1 MHRRN
6 FFIAGGSLMVLSACA
21 ANGVDLGEG
30 PSASGLA
37 EDARIA
43 RAVLPAQTPRAELLQ
58 PWTGPYQGVPPW
70 DRVTAAKL
78 REAIVEGI
86 ELQRAEIEAIA
97 NNPEPATFA
106 NTQVA
111 LQMAGEPLDRALNL
125 FGVMTQNIGSDD
137 YQAVDT
143 EVSTAW

>member
-43 RAVLPAQTPRAELLQ
+43 RAVLPAQTPRA
-58 PWTGPYQGVPPW
+58 
-70 DRVTAAKL
+70 
-78 REAIVEGI
+78 
-86 ELQRAEIEAIA
+86 
-97 NNPEPATFA
+97 
-106 NTQVA
+106 
-111 LQMAGEPLDRALNL
+111 
-125 FGVMTQNIGSDD
+125 
-137 YQAVDT
+137 
-143 EVSTAW
+143 